1 MELRGG
7 VDVLAEP
14 IIIASYVLSSSAGGV
29 EEKGSML
36 MLPRGGE
43 AERRREL
50 IRSAIAWV
58 EPLAEA

>member
-1 MELRGG
+1 M
-7 VDVLAEP
+7 DVLAEP